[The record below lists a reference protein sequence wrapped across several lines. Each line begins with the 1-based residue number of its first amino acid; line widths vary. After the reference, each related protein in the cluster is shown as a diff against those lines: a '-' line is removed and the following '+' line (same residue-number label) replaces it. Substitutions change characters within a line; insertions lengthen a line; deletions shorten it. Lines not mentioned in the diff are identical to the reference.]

1 MQVSLGGMYFAIMLF
16 LGSFLGSVFMLGPFL
31 PLLLVNPPWYRWL
44 TDRIIATWLTLPVAL
59 LELVFGVKVV
69 VTGDGF
75 HPGER
80 SVIIMN
86 HRTRLDWMF
95 LWNCLLRSSYLR
107 LEKICL
113 KSTLKHVPGFGWAMQ
128 VAAFVFIA
136 RRWEQDEQHITRHL
150 DYFTAIDQRLQLL
163 FFPEGTDLTA
173 NTKARSDKFAEKNGL
188 PKYEHVLH
196 PRTTGF
202 THIVQRL
209 HSGGKLDCVHDVTVA
224 YPCSFPQNELQLLA
238 GRFPHEIHF
247 HVRRHPISTLP
258 PDAAGL
264 AAWCCDR
271 WLDKEAMLRSFY
283 ERSSFVAPAT
293 EPSPTTASSNGVVL
307 AAAPMEPPVPQCKS
321 ELRVRCVQWLSLVWW
336 TVFTCVAAPALLYS
350 SAVARAYFV
359 VACTFFALQARFAG
373 GLEKLEVAWFPH
385 WQRLSGY
392 GAVASRGS

>member
-1 MQVSLGGMYFAIMLF
+1 MQVSLGGVYFATMLF

-44 TDRIIATWLTLPVAL
+44 TDRIVATWLTLPVAL

-75 HPGER
+75 RPGER

-113 KSTLKHVPGFGWAMQ
+113 KSTLKHVPGF
-128 VAAFVFIA
+128 
-136 RRWEQDEQHITRHL
+136 
-150 DYFTAIDQRLQLL
+150 
-163 FFPEGTDLTA
+163 A
-173 NTKARSDKFAEKNGL
+173 NTKARSDQFAEKNGL

-247 HVRRHPISTLP
+247 HVRRHPVSTLP
-258 PDAAGL
+258 LDSAGL

-283 ERSSFVAPAT
+283 ERGSFVVPAT
-293 EPSPTTASSNGVVL
+293 EPSPTTASSNGAVV

-359 VACTFFALQARFAG
+359 VACTFFALQARVAG

-392 GAVASRGS
+392 GAVASRVS